1 VGHIQNLP
9 GNTGIS
15 VKNFK
20 IHCMAVKYCF
30 LPLYKF
36 IYGFNSKIILT
47 FDDGYADNY
56 YNVLKIIKK
65 YDLHSIFFISVSKI
79 GSAFKSPDN
88 RDMPVMDPGMI
99 RTCADSGFEIAS
111 HGFEHRYLD
120 MLSSQNLYEQML
132 ISRVILE
139 KITGKRVNLISY
151 PFGKTDP
158 RVIETAQRAGYKSGF
173 IVGPGKNTL
182 SEIDKLDNF
191 TIERTS
197 ISGDG
202 NIFMQLIKIM
212 PGFTEIRRALWGIRQ
227 LL

>member
-1 VGHIQNLP
+1 
-9 GNTGIS
+9 
-15 VKNFK
+15 
-20 IHCMAVKYCF
+20 
-30 LPLYKF
+30 
-36 IYGFNSKIILT
+36 
-47 FDDGYADNY
+47 
-56 YNVLKIIKK
+56 
-65 YDLHSIFFISVSKI
+65 
-79 GSAFKSPDN
+79 
-88 RDMPVMDPGMI
+88 
-99 RTCADSGFEIAS
+99 
-111 HGFEHRYLD
+111 
-120 MLSSQNLYEQML
+120 
-132 ISRVILE
+132 
-139 KITGKRVNLISY
+139 VNLISY